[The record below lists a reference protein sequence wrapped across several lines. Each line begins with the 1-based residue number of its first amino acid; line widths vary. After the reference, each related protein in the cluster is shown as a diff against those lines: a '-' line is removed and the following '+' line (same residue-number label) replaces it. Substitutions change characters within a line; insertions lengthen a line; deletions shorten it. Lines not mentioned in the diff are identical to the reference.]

1 MRSKQKKIQ
10 IMLILIGIF
19 LILGTYFFNP
29 SNKTIKVV
37 EKEINPEKTI
47 NITDDSRDTSFED
60 VEYKGLYDLNKPFI
74 VKSDRAH
81 TNNDEPD
88 VMYMSNMHVTLYLND
103 GRTVDIRS
111 KKGTYNKVTYDCFF
125 EKDVIATDG
134 EIKIYAQNLELL
146 ATESTAAIYHNV
158 NVQYPEGSLKA
169 DKVDYNFETKSFK
182 VSMFD
187 DKFVKMKV
195 LK

>member
-1 MRSKQKKIQ
+1 M
-10 IMLILIGIF
+10 
-19 LILGTYFFNP
+19 ILGTYFFNP

-74 VKSDRAH
+74 VKSDMAH
-81 TNNDEPD
+81 TNNDEPN

>member
-74 VKSDRAH
+74 VKSDMAH
-81 TNNDEPD
+81 TNNDEPN